1 MRIARPSRR
10 VIGYRRGNI
19 GGDMPRIAYRPG
31 QTGQYGFTLVELM
44 VTVAIVGIVALIAV
58 PGMQGLVNN
67 SRSAGMAG
75 EMTASLQLAR
85 SEAIRRNSPVTVCGT
100 ADGTT
105 CAAGTSWVRWI
116 VIGRDNAAGTID
128 VIRDNTVPGSV
139 QLSGPAN
146 GVQFNPSGLINAQAT
161 LTVCVPNVNP
171 RVITVLISGNSVTEN
186 ETGTCS

>member
-1 MRIARPSRR
+1 
-10 VIGYRRGNI
+10 
-19 GGDMPRIAYRPG
+19 MPRIAYRLG
-31 QTGQYGFTLVELM
+31 RTGQRGFTLVELM
-44 VTVAIVGIVALIAV
+44 VTVAVVGIVALIAV

-67 SRSAGMAG
+67 SRSTGMAG

-105 CAAGTSWVRWI
+105 CAAGTSWSRWI
-116 VIGRDNAAGTID
+116 VIGRDNVAGTID

-146 GVQFNPSGLINAQAT
+146 GIQFNPSGLINAQAT